1 MNFAIRLLAAALAV
15 LPVAA
20 LADTAPAPL
29 TAETMWQLKRVGAP
43 AISPDGKFA
52 VYDLK
57 RYDADTDKGNSDLY
71 LVPTA
76 GGKPQRLTSSKGNET
91 EPTWSPDGRFIAFV
105 AKRGDDKQP
114 QLYVIAAN
122 GGEATRVSNADRRR
136 LPSDAGLQARGRF
149 ITEVWPDI
157 TDWAK
162 TKEKMTQREEWK
174 MSAMT
179 WDRPP
184 VTHWDHFIEDRIP
197 HLYSVAIDGATPVA
211 ITLDSGQSLPRRE
224 NGKDSY
230 DISPDGREIAFV
242 ANTDTTGRD
251 ENTDVY
257 VVPATGGAAKN
268 LTADNPAGD
277 ESPSYSPDGRYLAY
291 SMQTIKGFYG
301 DTSRLVDRESDHR
314 RRRRGLGPLGQR
326 HLLGAPFEVVL
337 RAGRRRGDRAH
348 LPLRR
353 REGHAA
359 RADDELELQ
368 FARDRRQARDPR
380 RTPAI
385 LHRTADT
392 RRRLDQG
399 RRRDQALRP
408 QR

>member
-29 TAETMWQLKRVGAP
+29 TAETMWQLKRVGPP

-52 VYDLK
+52 VYDVK
-57 RYDADTDKGNSDLY
+57 RYDADNDKGDSDLY

-105 AKRGDDKQP
+105 AKRGDDKQS

-122 GGEATRVSNADRRR
+122 GGEATRVSDVPTGVASPKWFPDSKRI
-136 LPSDAGLQARGRF
+136 AF

-162 TKEKMTQREEWK
+162 TKEKLTQREESK

-211 ITLDSGQSLPRRE
+211 ITLNSGQSLPRRE

-230 DISPDGREIAFV
+230 DISPDGKEIAFV

-251 ENTDVY
+251 ENTDVC

-277 ESPSYSPDGRYLAY
+277 EVPSYSPDGRYLAY
-291 SMQTIKGFYG
+291 SKQTIKGFYG
-301 DTSRLVDRESDHR
+301 DTKQLWLVDRKSD
-314 RRRRGLGPLGQR
+314 
-326 HLLGAPFEVVL
+326 A
-337 RAGRRRGDRAH
+337 
-348 LPLRR
+348 
-353 REGHAA
+353 
-359 RADDELELQ
+359 
-368 FARDRRQARDPR
+368 
-380 RTPAI
+380 
-385 LHRTADT
+385 
-392 RRRLDQG
+392 RRLSNPVG
-399 RRRDQALRP
+399 NLSEAGLSFESIVEVRMP
-408 QR
+408 TP